1 MKPLTNIRLWM
12 VCILFGWLGALSLD
26 AQTISGTVTDDTG
39 EPVIGAGVLIKG
51 TTSGTIT
58 DIDGKYTINAVKGDV
73 IEISSIGFATAE
85 LTVGDEKVLDVTLKP
100 DNLMLQETV
109 VVGYGTQKKVNLTGA
124 VAVVD
129 SEQLKSRQSSTLG
142 GMLQGTMPNVNI
154 TFGSGQA
161 GKDAVVNIRGVTSIA
176 SSTGPL
182 ILVDGVEMNMSDV
195 NPNDVESISVLKD
208 ASAAAV
214 YGSRAAFGVVLITT
228 KGASEGKATVT
239 YNGKFSFGDVTTCT
253 DFETTGYNHA
263 YILDMFGRTYQGQPM
278 TSYTAEDYH
287 ELWIRRNDKTEVAS
301 RPWVVET
308 EDGQYKYYGNFDW
321 YNFLYDN
328 LRPTWDHNLSV
339 QGGTDKIKYF
349 ISGNFYDQKGTM
361 RINPDR
367 YTHYT
372 VRGKVTADVKPW
384 LQMSL
389 NTNFS
394 SRNFDWPGTTSSI
407 NDYYNDTFLNALASI
422 VPMHPDGTLVYRTN
436 VWNDNSH
443 TVTNGVSAMALYGK
457 HQMKSS
463 YNEFRIK
470 GEAVIKPIKQLDIN
484 LNYTFTNLQNN
495 HLNRFVEVPYSREP
509 GVISMMDLAATEN
522 KIQESFNL
530 SQRHVANVFATYQDK
545 FAGDHDLK
553 VMAGFNYEN
562 MYYKKNYMRRYGL
575 LSDDLADFNLAVGDQ
590 YYTSGGQDRYVVMG
604 FFFRGNYSW
613 KDRYLVE
620 VSGRYDGS
628 SRFARGHRWGFFPSF
643 SLGWRLSEE
652 DFFAPARNLVDNL
665 KIRFSYGGLGNQA
678 AVGYYDYVQT
688 ISTSSQMNYAFED
701 NQKAYYAQET
711 NPNSTSL
718 SWEKVYTSN
727 LGVDLTMFKGKLA
740 ISIDGYIRDT
750 KDMIMQAKALPSTY
764 GATAPKDNSADL
776 RTYGG
781 ELSVSWND
789 SHEVAGDPFHYYV
802 TAGLGDNVSFI
813 TRFDNPNKTL
823 SDPYVGQKLGDIWGY
838 KTGGLFAS
846 DEEAFNYPVDQRIV
860 NTLINQSAVDPGVHA
875 GDVKF
880 LDLDGNG
887 VLEKTTSANDVKDM
901 VIIGNSLPRLNYS
914 FTLGF
919 DWKGIDFSMMF
930 QGIGWQNWYPG
941 MDCTLF
947 WGPYARPYTSFVG
960 KDFMSKVWSES
971 NPDAY
976 LPRPRGYVA
985 NKENRELSEINDRY
999 LQNLGYLRLKNLTLG
1014 YSLPKKWMDAIHLQK
1029 IRFFFSG
1036 ENLLTFT
1043 ALKSRY
1049 IDPEQASAS
1058 NTWQNCRSS
1067 AQVYP
1072 YAMTFTFGIDVVF

>member
-1 MKPLTNIRLWM
+1 MNQFRKTIA
-12 VCILFGWLGALSLD
+12 ILLFLSLGIVSAW
-26 AQTISGTVTDDTG
+26 AQQVKGKVIDDTG
-39 EPVIGAGVLIKG
+39 EPVIGAGVLVKG
-51 TTSGTIT
+51 TTNGTIT
-58 DIDGKYTINAVKGDV
+58 DMDGNYSIAAVKGDV
-73 IEISSIGFATAE
+73 IEFSSIGYATQEVEVA
-85 LTVGDEKVLDVTLKP
+85 GSKVIDIVLKT
-100 DNLMLQETV
+100 DNLMLSETV

-129 SEQLKSRQSSTLG
+129 AEQLANRQSSTLG

-161 GKDAVVNIRGVTSIA
+161 GQNATVNIRGVTSIA

-228 KGASEGKATVT
+228 KGAKEGKATVT

-253 DFETTGYNHA
+253 DFETRGYYHA
-263 YILDMFGRTYQGQPM
+263 YILDMFGRTYQGNQL
-278 TSYTAEDYH
+278 TTYTAEDYH
-287 ELWIRRNDKTEVAS
+287 QLWLRRNDRVEDPS

-328 LRPTWDHNLSV
+328 TRPTHDHNISV
-339 QGGTDKIKYF
+339 QGGTDKVKYF

-361 RINPDR
+361 RINPDH

-372 VRGKVTADVKPW
+372 VRGKVQADVKPW
-384 LQMSL
+384 LQVSL

-394 SRNFDWPGTTSSI
+394 SRNFSWPGTTSSI
-407 NDYYNDTFLNALASI
+407 NDYYNSTFLNALASI
-422 VPMHPDGTLVYRTN
+422 VPMNPDGTLVYRTTT
-436 VWNDNSH
+436 WADNSH
-443 TVTNGVSAMALYGK
+443 TVTDGVSAMALYGK

-463 YNEFRIK
+463 YDEFRIK
-470 GEAVIKPIKQLDIN
+470 GEAVIKPVKQLDIT

-495 HLNRFVEVPYSREP
+495 HLNRFVEVPYSEAP
-509 GVISMMDLAATEN
+509 GIVTKMDLAATEN

-530 SQRHVANVFATYQDK
+530 SQRHVANAVATYHDN
-545 FAGDHDLK
+545 FDDHDVK

-575 LSDDLADFNLAVGDQ
+575 LSEDLADFNLAVGDQ
-590 YYTSGGQDRYVVMG
+590 YYTSGGQDRYIVMG
-604 FFFRGNYSW
+604 FFFRANYSW
-613 KDRYLVE
+613 KDRYLAE

-628 SRFARGHRWGFFPSF
+628 SRFAKGHRWGFFPSF
-643 SLGWRLSEE
+643 SLGWRVSEE
-652 DFFAPARNLVDNL
+652 EFFAPARGLVDNL

-678 AVGYYDYVQT
+678 AVGYYDYIQT
-688 ISTSSQMNYAFED
+688 ISTGSQMNYSFGD
-701 NQKAYYAQET
+701 STKAYYAQET
-711 NPNSTSL
+711 NPNSTDL
-718 SWEKVYTSN
+718 TWEKVYTSN
-727 LGVDLTMFKGKLA
+727 LGVDLAMFKGKLTF
-740 ISIDGYIRDT
+740 SIDGYIRDT

-764 GATAPKDNSADL
+764 GASAPKSNSADL

-781 ELSVSWND
+781 ELSISWND
-789 SHEVAGDPFHYYV
+789 SHEVAGDPFHYYATV
-802 TAGLGDNVSFI
+802 GLGDNVSFV
-813 TRFDNPNKTL
+813 TRYDDPNRTL

-838 KTGGLFAS
+838 RIDGLFAT
-846 DEEAFNYPVDQRIV
+846 DEEAKNYPVNQAIV
-860 NTLINQSAVDPGVHA
+860 NGMINTEVVDPGLHA
-875 GDVKF
+875 GDLKYM
-880 LDLDGNG
+880 DLDGNG
-887 VLEKTTSANDVKDM
+887 VIEKTTSANDVKDM

-919 DWKGIDFSMMF
+919 DWKGIDFSVMF

-960 KDFMSKVWSES
+960 KDFMSKVWSED
-971 NPDAY
+971 NPNAY

-985 NKENRELSEINDRY
+985 NKAGRELAEVNDRY
-999 LQNLGYLRLKNLTLG
+999 LQNIGYLRLKNLTLG
-1014 YSLPKKWMDAIHLQK
+1014 YSLPKKWMDAIHMQK
-1029 IRFFFSG
+1029 IRVFFSG

-1043 ALKSRY
+1043 GLKSKY
-1049 IDPEQASAS
+1049 IDPEQAGAS
-1058 NTWQNCRSS
+1058 NTWKQYRSS

-1072 YAMTFTFGIDVVF
+1072 YAITYTFGIDIVF